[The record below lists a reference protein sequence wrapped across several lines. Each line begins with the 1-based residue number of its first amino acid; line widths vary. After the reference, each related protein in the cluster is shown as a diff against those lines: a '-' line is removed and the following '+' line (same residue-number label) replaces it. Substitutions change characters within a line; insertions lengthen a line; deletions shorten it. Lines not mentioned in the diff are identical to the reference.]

1 MRTLIAVPSM
11 DTVPTRFAQSL
22 AMLRK
27 VGDCA
32 LTFQIGSLI
41 YTSRNELARKAI
53 EMDADYI
60 LWLDSDMYFEPDL
73 LERMFKVLKEND
85 LDFLTGLYF
94 RRVPPFSPVLFDKL
108 EITDGGAEWSEFT
121 ELPNGLF
128 EVGGCGFGAVLMKA
142 DVIFSVGMMYGDM
155 FSPIGSVGEDLSFC
169 WRARQAGHKI
179 YCDSTIELGHCGWNV
194 IDRKFHTAFVNAQ
207 EGLKK

>member
-1 MRTLIAVPSM
+1 MRTLIAVPAM
-11 DTVPTRFAQSL
+11 DTVPSRFAQSL

-41 YTSRNELARKAI
+41 YTSRNELSRKAI

-60 LWLDSDMYFEPDL
+60 MWFDSDMSFDPDI
-73 LERMFKVLKEND
+73 LERMFAIMKEKD
-85 LDFLTGLYF
+85 IDILSGLYF
-94 RRVPPFSPVLFDKL
+94 RRVPPFSPVIFDKL
-108 EITDGGAEWSEFT
+108 EITDKGADWSEF
-121 ELPNGLF
+121 EEIPDGLF
-128 EVGGCGFGAVLMKA
+128 EVGGCGFGCVLMKS
-142 DVIFSVGMMYGDM
+142 DVIFDVGMKFGDL

-179 YCDSTIELGHCGWNV
+179 YCDPSIELGHCGWNMV
-194 IDRKFHTAFVNAQ
+194 DRKFYNSFRNAQ
-207 EGLKK
+207 RKD